1 MKIILGNPGSGKTK
15 KILQMSAENNIP
27 VLCES
32 QARRERLFVKARG
45 YGFSIPDP
53 IVYNEIPSDV
63 KVVYVDDVKRLLE
76 VMFNLDVSAVSI
88 NVENNS
94 DIERI

>member
-32 QARRERLFVKARG
+32 QARRERLFVKAR
-45 YGFSIPDP
+45 
-53 IVYNEIPSDV
+53 
-63 KVVYVDDVKRLLE
+63 
-76 VMFNLDVSAVSI
+76 
-88 NVENNS
+88 
-94 DIERI
+94 